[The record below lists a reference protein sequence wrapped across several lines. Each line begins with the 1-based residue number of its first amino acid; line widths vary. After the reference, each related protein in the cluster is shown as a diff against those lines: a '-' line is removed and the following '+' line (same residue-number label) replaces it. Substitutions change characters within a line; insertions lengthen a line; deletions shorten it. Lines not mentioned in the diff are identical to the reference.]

1 MKTRETRNRNEG
13 DRKCDGQWCCSS
25 APRSKYCDLCQL
37 RRQGTALSASY
48 YVSDKVKLHAHA
60 KHLIV
65 AQSDITTV
73 LWDTAVTRATHT
85 LVFVGLSLQLA
96 SSIVCFI
103 HFGTDLIA
111 SIIPTSFTIFNMSL
125 FRPVVIRTRL
135 AASTRPICIR
145 YSSTA
150 TEPIVLPRLQSDLK
164 TALRAKDK
172 TTLNVIRS
180 LQAEIINASKTAK
193 PIATDGALYSLIQ
206 KQIKGVT
213 TAIQEFETAKRDD
226 LVQKEQEQ
234 LNVLQKYA
242 EEIPKVQE
250 SEIDGLIDGA
260 VKALEEGKRT
270 FGSVMGRVMGGLKGR
285 PADMEYLN
293 KKIEEVIG
301 RK

>member
-1 MKTRETRNRNEG
+1 
-13 DRKCDGQWCCSS
+13 
-25 APRSKYCDLCQL
+25 
-37 RRQGTALSASY
+37 
-48 YVSDKVKLHAHA
+48 
-60 KHLIV
+60 
-65 AQSDITTV
+65 
-73 LWDTAVTRATHT
+73 
-85 LVFVGLSLQLA
+85 
-96 SSIVCFI
+96 
-103 HFGTDLIA
+103 
-111 SIIPTSFTIFNMSL
+111 MSL
-125 FRPVVIRTRL
+125 FRPMLLRTRL
-135 AASTRPICIR
+135 AASSRPICLR

-150 TEPIVLPRLQSDLK
+150 SEPIILPRLQSDLK

-172 TTLNVIRS
+172 TTLNVIRA

-206 KQIKGVT
+206 KQMKGIT
-213 TAIQEFETAKRDD
+213 TAMQEFETAKRDD

-234 LNVLQKYA
+234 LNVLRKYA
-242 EEIPKVQE
+242 AEIPKVEE